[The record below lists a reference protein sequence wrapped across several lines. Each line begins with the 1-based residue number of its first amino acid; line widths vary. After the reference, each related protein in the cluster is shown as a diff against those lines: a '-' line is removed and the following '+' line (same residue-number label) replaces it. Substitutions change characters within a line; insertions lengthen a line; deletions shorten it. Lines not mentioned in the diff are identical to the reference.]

1 MSPDPKS
8 EYTRDGFL
16 LLKDFYNVERQI
28 SPIQN
33 HIQQII
39 ALVASKH
46 GVEIPCSTPEEAM
59 SLGYSALIKH
69 DRNWGSEVYDA
80 VKQIPSLLRLVSG
93 VENETVYRQLRPDVV
108 PGIAAGGY
116 GIRIDNP
123 NEHKFRAAW
132 HQEFPAQL
140 RSVDG
145 IVFWT
150 PLLPVT
156 AEMGPVEIAQGSH
169 VEGIV
174 PVYDEAPEGGRSGA
188 YALRLKDEQTRL
200 ARYPHVAPLSVP
212 GDLLVMDF
220 LTLHQSGYNAST
232 IPRWSI
238 QFRLFNFADP
248 IGVKISWQGSF
259 ADKKDFRA
267 IMPELRGDL

>member
-1 MSPDPKS
+1 MRTDLRSDFMN
-8 EYTRDGFL
+8 DGFIL
-16 LLKDFYNVERQI
+16 FNQFYDVKKQI
-28 SPIQN
+28 RPIQDC
-33 HIQQII
+33 IQEII
-39 ALVASKH
+39 SLVARKH
-46 GVEIPCSTPEEAM
+46 GVIVPCSTPVEAM
-59 SLGYSALIKH
+59 TAGYSALIAQN
-69 DRNWGSEVYDA
+69 RVWGSEVYDA
-80 VKQIPSLLRLVSG
+80 IKQIPSLLRLVSDIK
-93 VENETVYRQLRPDVV
+93 NEVLYRELRPDVT

-156 AEMGPVEIAQGSH
+156 KEMGPVEIAQGSH
-169 VEGIV
+169 MEGLV

-188 YALRLKDEQTRL
+188 YALRLTDEETRL
-200 ARYPHVAPLSVP
+200 ARYNHVAPLTSP

-220 LTLHQSGYNAST
+220 LTLHQSGYNASV

-248 IGVKISWQGSF
+248 VGIRISWQGSF
-259 ADKKDFRA
+259 AEKRDFRT
-267 IMPELRGDL
+267 ILPELVGPT